1 MPNSTIYIGPA
12 GWSYKD
18 WYGNVY
24 PEKPGKEF
32 KELDYLATFL
42 NTVEINSTFYRPANV
57 GLLINEVISPTKM

>member
-1 MPNSTIYIGPA
+1 MTKSTIYIGPA

-24 PEKPGKEF
+24 PNKPGKEF

-42 NTVEINSTFYRPANV
+42 NTVEIKR
-57 GLLINEVISPTKM
+57 LIDINR